1 MKELSLENLYL
12 FFVLALGFL
21 AIADL
26 IVGVSNDAVNF
37 LSSAIG
43 SKAVSFKKI
52 MIIASFGIALGAIF
66 SSGMMEV
73 ARKGIFNP
81 ELYYFDEIMII
92 FLAVMITDIL
102 LLDFFNTLGLPTST
116 TVSIVFELLG
126 AAVSIA
132 AYKIWENSQSI
143 NELITYINYSK
154 ATQII
159 LGIILSVFIAF
170 TIGAIVQWVSRLILS
185 FDFKRNSNIVSSIFG
200 GIAITSIT
208 YFILIKGIK
217 GTSYSEI
224 TFNYFQGETIN
235 NLIESNASQI
245 IIYLTVIWSLI
256 SFFLIEVYKTNIYKI
271 IILVG
276 TFALALAF
284 AGNDL
289 VNFIGVPIAAWQSYE
304 AWTISGIPADQL
316 SMGILSSKVETPN
329 LILFFAGAIMV
340 ITLWFSSRAKN
351 VLKTSIDLSD
361 QSEIKEKFKANI
373 LAKYLVTF
381 FVELNNGIQKI
392 VPAKIKEIIENRFAP
407 SNQLLLSN
415 TIIEKPAFDM
425 VRASVNLIVASILIS
440 IATSYKLPLS
450 TTYVTFMVAMGTSL
464 SDRAWGSESAIFRVS
479 GVLNVIGGWFI
490 TAIVAFSAAALVAL
504 LMETSL
510 FFMPILF
517 LFTCFLLYRNYLR
530 YNKEAKK
537 VKLENEILEIE
548 KNTLEG
554 VINESSKNIEN
565 VLNRSVKIFTL
576 TTEGISKSD
585 IKLLKKNSRQV
596 TKLSDEVDELQ
607 ENIFNYLKS
616 NKKANKKATEFYLII
631 LEKLTQIT
639 KRLSKISKITL
650 KHVDEDRRKLP
661 LSNIKVLL
669 GLDINF
675 KRLFE
680 SVINIFINKDFKK
693 IEDVLLD
700 IIQARDEIENQIKR
714 YKEENQNN
722 KRYDKLHLEILSIC
736 SEILNAIKQLL
747 ENYYSIKSETELK

>member
-224 TFNYFQGETIN
+224 TFDYFQGETIN

-245 IIYLTVIWSLI
+245 IIYLTLIWSLI

-361 QSEIKEKFKANI
+361 QSEIKEKFKANM

-548 KNTLEG
+548 KNTLDG

-565 VLNRSVKIFTL
+565 VLNRSIKIFTL

-700 IIQARDEIENQIKR
+700 IIQARDEIKNQIKR
-714 YKEENQNN
+714 YKEENQDN
-722 KRYDKLHLEILSIC
+722 KRYGKLHLEILSLC
-736 SEILNAIKQLL
+736 SEILNALKQLL

>member
-256 SFFLIEVYKTNIYKI
+256 SFFLIKVYKTNIYKI

-381 FVELNNGIQKI
+381 FIGLNSGIQKI
-392 VPAKIKEIIENRFAP
+392 VPAKIKEIIETRFAP

-548 KNTLEG
+548 KNTLDG

-669 GLDINF
+669 GLDLNF

>member
-1 MKELSLENLYL
+1 MENLYL

-224 TFNYFQGETIN
+224 TFDYFQGETIN

-245 IIYLTVIWSLI
+245 IIYLTLIWSLI
-256 SFFLIEVYKTNIYKI
+256 SFFLIEVYRTNIYKI

-361 QSEIKEKFKANI
+361 QSEIKEKFKANM

-392 VPAKIKEIIENRFAP
+392 VPAKIKEIIETRFAP

-548 KNTLEG
+548 KNTLDG

-565 VLNRSVKIFTL
+565 VLNRSIKIFTL

-669 GLDINF
+669 GLDLNF

-714 YKEENQNN
+714 YKEENQDN
-722 KRYDKLHLEILSIC
+722 KRYDKLHLEILSLC
-736 SEILNAIKQLL
+736 SEILNALKQLL

>member
-224 TFNYFQGETIN
+224 TFDYFQGETIN

-245 IIYLTVIWSLI
+245 IIYLTLIWSLI

-361 QSEIKEKFKANI
+361 QSEIKEKFKANM

-490 TAIVAFSAAALVAL
+490 TAIVAFSAAAVVAL

-565 VLNRSVKIFTL
+565 VLNRSIKIFTL

-700 IIQARDEIENQIKR
+700 IIQARDEIKNQIKR
-714 YKEENQNN
+714 YKEENQDN
-722 KRYDKLHLEILSIC
+722 KRYGKLHLEILSLC
-736 SEILNAIKQLL
+736 SEILNALKQLL

>member
-256 SFFLIEVYKTNIYKI
+256 SFFLIEVYRTNIYKI

-548 KNTLEG
+548 KNTLDG

-722 KRYDKLHLEILSIC
+722 KRYDKLHLEILSLC
-736 SEILNAIKQLL
+736 SEILNALKQLL

>member
-1 MKELSLENLYL
+1 LENLYL

-224 TFNYFQGETIN
+224 TFDYFQGETIN
-235 NLIESNASQI
+235 NLIERNASQI
-245 IIYLTVIWSLI
+245 ILYLTLIWSLI

-381 FVELNNGIQKI
+381 FVGLNSGIQKI
-392 VPAKIKEIIENRFAP
+392 IPAKIKEIIETRFAP

-548 KNTLEG
+548 KNTLDG

-565 VLNRSVKIFTL
+565 VLNRSIKIFTL

-669 GLDINF
+669 GLDLNF

-700 IIQARDEIENQIKR
+700 IIKARDEIENQIKR
-714 YKEENQNN
+714 YKEENQDN
-722 KRYDKLHLEILSIC
+722 KRYDKLHLEILSLC
-736 SEILNAIKQLL
+736 SEILNALKQLL

>member
-1 MKELSLENLYL
+1 MENLYL

-143 NELITYINYSK
+143 YEIITYINYSK

-185 FDFKRNSNIVSSIFG
+185 FDFKRNSKIISSIFG

-217 GTSYSEI
+217 GTSYSDI
-224 TFNYFQGETIN
+224 TFDYFQGETIN
-235 NLIESNASQI
+235 SVIESNASLI
-245 IIYLTVIWSLI
+245 IIYLTLIWSLI
-256 SFFLIEVYKTNIYKI
+256 SFFLIEVYRTNIYKV
-271 IILVG
+271 IILIG

-361 QSEIKEKFKANI
+361 QSEIKEKFKANR
-373 LAKYLVTF
+373 LAKFLVMF
-381 FVELNNGIQKI
+381 FVGLNSGVQKI
-392 VPAKIKEIIENRFAP
+392 VPVKIKEIIENRFAP

-548 KNTLEG
+548 KNTLKG
-554 VINESSKNIEN
+554 VVSESSKNIEN
-565 VLNRSVKIFTL
+565 VLNRSIKIFNI
-576 TTEGISKSD
+576 TTDGISKSN
-585 IKLLKKNSRQV
+585 IQLLKKNTRQV

-616 NKKANKKATEFYLII
+616 NKKANKIATDFYLII

-639 KRLSKISKITL
+639 KKLRRISKITL
-650 KHVDEDRRKLP
+650 KHVDDDRRKLP
-661 LSNIKVLL
+661 LSNIKILL
-669 GLDINF
+669 SLDLNF
-675 KRLFE
+675 KNLFE

-693 IEDVLLD
+693 IEDVLLG
-700 IIQARDEIENQIKR
+700 IIQQKEEIEKQIKS
-714 YKEENQNN
+714 YKAENIEN
-722 KRYDKLHLEILSIC
+722 KKYDKLQLEILSLS
-736 SEILNAIKQLL
+736 SEILTALKELL
-747 ENYYSIKSETELK
+747 ENFYSISSETRLK

>member
-12 FFVLALGFL
+12 FFVFALVFL

-132 AYKIWENSQSI
+132 AYKIWEDSQSI
-143 NELITYINYSK
+143 NELINYINYSK

-170 TIGAIVQWVSRLILS
+170 TIGAIVQWLSRLILS

-224 TFNYFQGETIN
+224 TLDYFQGETIN
-235 NLIESNASQI
+235 NVIESNAAQI
-245 IIYLTVIWSLI
+245 ILYLTLIWSSI
-256 SFFLIEVYKTNIYKI
+256 SYFLIEVYKTNIYKI
-271 IILVG
+271 IILIG

-361 QSEIKEKFKANI
+361 QSEIKEKFKANR
-373 LAKYLVTF
+373 LAKFLVM
-381 FVELNNGIQKI
+381 FVVRLNSGVQKI
-392 VPAKIKEIIENRFAP
+392 IPVKIKEIIENRFAP

-510 FFMPILF
+510 YFMPILF

-537 VKLENEILEIE
+537 IKSENEILEIE
-548 KNTLEG
+548 KNTLDG
-554 VINESSKNIEN
+554 VIKESSKNIEN
-565 VLNRSVKIFTL
+565 VLNRSVKIFTY
-576 TTEGISKSD
+576 TTEGVSKND
-585 IKLLKKNSRQV
+585 IKLLKKNTSQV
-596 TKLSDEVDELQ
+596 TKLSDEVNELQ

-639 KRLSKISKITL
+639 KRLRKISKITL

-669 GLDINF
+669 GLDLNF

-680 SVINIFINKDFKK
+680 SVIHIFINKDFKK
-693 IEDVLLD
+693 IEDILLD
-700 IIQARDEIENQIKR
+700 IIQAMDEIENQIKR
-714 YKEENQNN
+714 YKEENQDN
-722 KRYDKLHLEILSIC
+722 KRYDKLHVEILSLC
-736 SEILNAIKQLL
+736 SEILTALKELL

>member
-224 TFNYFQGETIN
+224 TFDYFQGETIN
-235 NLIESNASQI
+235 NLIERNASQI
-245 IIYLTVIWSLI
+245 IIYLTLIWSLI
-256 SFFLIEVYKTNIYKI
+256 SFFLIEVYRTNIYKI

-361 QSEIKEKFKANI
+361 QSEIKEKFKANM

-381 FVELNNGIQKI
+381 FVGLNSGIQKI
-392 VPAKIKEIIENRFAP
+392 VPAKIKEIIETRFAP

-548 KNTLEG
+548 KNTLDG

-565 VLNRSVKIFTL
+565 VLNRSIKIFTL

-669 GLDINF
+669 GLDLNF

-700 IIQARDEIENQIKR
+700 IIQARDKIENQIKR
-714 YKEENQNN
+714 YKEENQDN
-722 KRYDKLHLEILSIC
+722 KRYDKLHLEILSLC
-736 SEILNAIKQLL
+736 SEILNALKQLL

>member
-1 MKELSLENLYL
+1 VKELSLENLYL

-224 TFNYFQGETIN
+224 TFDYFQGETIN
-235 NLIESNASQI
+235 NLIERNASQI
-245 IIYLTVIWSLI
+245 IIYLTLIWSLI
-256 SFFLIEVYKTNIYKI
+256 SFFLIEVYRTNIYKI

-381 FVELNNGIQKI
+381 FIGLNSGIQKI
-392 VPAKIKEIIENRFAP
+392 VPAKIKEIIETRFAP

-565 VLNRSVKIFTL
+565 VLNRSIKIFTL

-669 GLDINF
+669 GLDLNF

-700 IIQARDEIENQIKR
+700 IIQARDKIENQIKR
-714 YKEENQNN
+714 YKEENQDN
-722 KRYDKLHLEILSIC
+722 KRYDKLHLEILSLC
-736 SEILNAIKQLL
+736 SEILNALKQLL

>member
-1 MKELSLENLYL
+1 MENLYL

-185 FDFKRNSNIVSSIFG
+185 FDFKRKSNIISSIFG

-224 TFNYFQGETIN
+224 SFDYFQGETIN
-235 NLIESNASQI
+235 NLIERNASQI
-245 IIYLTVIWSLI
+245 IIYLTLIWSLI
-256 SFFLIEVYKTNIYKI
+256 SFFLIIVYRTNIYKI

-381 FVELNNGIQKI
+381 FVGLNSGVQKI

-548 KNTLEG
+548 KNTLDG
-554 VINESSKNIEN
+554 VISESSKNIEN
-565 VLNRSVKIFTL
+565 VLNRSIKIFTL

-639 KRLSKISKITL
+639 KRLNKISKITL
-650 KHVDEDRRKLP
+650 KHVDEERRKLP

-700 IIQARDEIENQIKR
+700 IIQARDEIKNQIKR
-714 YKEENQNN
+714 YKEENQDN
-722 KRYDKLHLEILSIC
+722 KRYDKLHLEILSLC
-736 SEILNAIKQLL
+736 SEVLNALKQLL

>member
-1 MKELSLENLYL
+1 MENLYL

-43 SKAVSFKKI
+43 SKALSFKKI

-185 FDFKRNSNIVSSIFG
+185 FDFKRNSKIISSIFG

-217 GTSYSEI
+217 GTSYSDI
-224 TFNYFQGETIN
+224 TFDYFQGETIN
-235 NLIESNASQI
+235 SVIESNASLI
-245 IIYLTVIWSLI
+245 IIYLTLIWSLI
-256 SFFLIEVYKTNIYKI
+256 SFFLIEVYRTNIYKV
-271 IILVG
+271 IILIG

-361 QSEIKEKFKANI
+361 QSEIKEKFKANR
-373 LAKYLVTF
+373 LAKFLVMF
-381 FVELNNGIQKI
+381 FVGLNSGVQKI
-392 VPAKIKEIIENRFAP
+392 VPVKIKEIIENRFAP

-548 KNTLEG
+548 KNTLKG
-554 VINESSKNIEN
+554 VVSESSKNIEN
-565 VLNRSVKIFTL
+565 VLNRSIKIFNI
-576 TTEGISKSD
+576 TTDGISKSN
-585 IKLLKKNSRQV
+585 IQLLKKNTRQV

-616 NKKANKKATEFYLII
+616 NKKANKIATDFYLII

-639 KRLSKISKITL
+639 KKLRRISKITL
-650 KHVDEDRRKLP
+650 KHVDDDRRKLP
-661 LSNIKVLL
+661 LSNIKILL
-669 GLDINF
+669 SLDLNF
-675 KRLFE
+675 KNLFE

-693 IEDVLLD
+693 IEDVLLG
-700 IIQARDEIENQIKR
+700 IIQQKEEIEKQIKS
-714 YKEENQNN
+714 YKAENIEN
-722 KRYDKLHLEILSIC
+722 KKYDKLQLEILSLS
-736 SEILNAIKQLL
+736 SEILTALKELL
-747 ENYYSIKSETELK
+747 ENFYSISSETRLK

>member
-1 MKELSLENLYL
+1 MENLYL

-224 TFNYFQGETIN
+224 TFDYFQGETIN

-245 IIYLTVIWSLI
+245 IIYLTLIWSLI

-361 QSEIKEKFKANI
+361 QSEIKEKFKANM

-490 TAIVAFSAAALVAL
+490 TAIVAFSAAAVVAL

-548 KNTLEG
+548 KNTLDG

-565 VLNRSVKIFTL
+565 VLNRSIKIFTL

-700 IIQARDEIENQIKR
+700 IIQARDEIKNQIKR
-714 YKEENQNN
+714 YKEENQDN
-722 KRYDKLHLEILSIC
+722 KRYGKLHLEILSLC
-736 SEILNAIKQLL
+736 SEILNALKQLL

>member
-245 IIYLTVIWSLI
+245 IVYLTVIWSLI

-329 LILFFAGAIMV
+329 IILFFAGAIMV

-700 IIQARDEIENQIKR
+700 IVQARDEIENQIKR
-714 YKEENQNN
+714 YKKENQNN

>member
-1 MKELSLENLYL
+1 MENLYL

-224 TFNYFQGETIN
+224 TFDYFQGETIN

-245 IIYLTVIWSLI
+245 IIYLTLIWSLI
-256 SFFLIEVYKTNIYKI
+256 SFFLIEVYRTNIYKI

-381 FVELNNGIQKI
+381 FIGLNNGIQKI

-548 KNTLEG
+548 KNTLDG

-565 VLNRSVKIFTL
+565 VLNRSIKIFTL

-669 GLDINF
+669 GLDLNF

-714 YKEENQNN
+714 YKEENQDN
-722 KRYDKLHLEILSIC
+722 KRYDKLHLEILSLC
-736 SEILNAIKQLL
+736 SEILNALKQLL

>member
-1 MKELSLENLYL
+1 MKEFSLENLYL

-159 LGIILSVFIAF
+159 MGIILSVFIAF

-235 NLIESNASQI
+235 NLIESNALQI

-530 YNKEAKK
+530 YNKESKK

-565 VLNRSVKIFTL
+565 VLNRSIKIFTL

-596 TKLSDEVDELQ
+596 TKLSDEVEELQ

-639 KRLSKISKITL
+639 KRLNKISKITL

-747 ENYYSIKSETELK
+747 ENYYAIKSETELK

>member
-1 MKELSLENLYL
+1 MENLYL

-224 TFNYFQGETIN
+224 TFDYFQGETIN

-245 IIYLTVIWSLI
+245 ILYLTLIWSLI

-381 FVELNNGIQKI
+381 FVGLNSGIQKI
-392 VPAKIKEIIENRFAP
+392 VPAKIKEIIETRFAP

-510 FFMPILF
+510 FFMPIMF

-548 KNTLEG
+548 KNTLDG

-565 VLNRSVKIFTL
+565 VLNRSIKIFTL

-669 GLDINF
+669 GLDLNF

-700 IIQARDEIENQIKR
+700 IIQARDKIENQIKR
-714 YKEENQNN
+714 YKEENQDN
-722 KRYDKLHLEILSIC
+722 KRYDKLHLEILSLC
-736 SEILNAIKQLL
+736 SEILNALKQLL

>member
-1 MKELSLENLYL
+1 MENLYL

-185 FDFKRNSNIVSSIFG
+185 FDFKRKSNIVSSIFG

-224 TFNYFQGETIN
+224 TFDYFQGETIN
-235 NLIESNASQI
+235 NLIERNASQI
-245 IIYLTVIWSLI
+245 IIYLTLIWSLM
-256 SFFLIEVYKTNIYKI
+256 SFFLIEVYRTNIYKI

-304 AWTISGIPADQL
+304 AWTISGVPADQL

-373 LAKYLVTF
+373 LAKYLVKF
-381 FVELNNGIQKI
+381 FVKLNSGIQKI

-517 LFTCFLLYRNYLR
+517 LFTCILLYRNYLR

-537 VKLENEILEIE
+537 LKLENEILEIE
-548 KNTLEG
+548 KNTLDG
-554 VINESSKNIEN
+554 VIKESSKNIEN
-565 VLNRSVKIFTL
+565 VLNRSIKIFTF

-585 IKLLKKNSRQV
+585 IKLLKKNSRQI

-631 LEKLTQIT
+631 LDKLTQIT
-639 KRLSKISKITL
+639 KRLRKISKITL

-669 GLDINF
+669 GLDLNF

-700 IIQARDEIENQIKR
+700 IIQAMDEIENQIKR
-714 YKEENQNN
+714 YKEENQDN
-722 KRYDKLHLEILSIC
+722 KRYDKLHLEILSLC
-736 SEILNAIKQLL
+736 SEILTALKELL

>member
-1 MKELSLENLYL
+1 MENLYL

-224 TFNYFQGETIN
+224 TFDYFQGETIN

-245 IIYLTVIWSLI
+245 IIYLTLIWSLI

-490 TAIVAFSAAALVAL
+490 TAIVAFSAAAVVAL

-565 VLNRSVKIFTL
+565 VLNRSIKIFTL

-700 IIQARDEIENQIKR
+700 IIQARDEIKNQIKR
-714 YKEENQNN
+714 YKEENQDN
-722 KRYDKLHLEILSIC
+722 KRYDKLHLEILSLC
-736 SEILNAIKQLL
+736 SEILNALKQLL

>member
-1 MKELSLENLYL
+1 MENLYL

-224 TFNYFQGETIN
+224 TFDYFQGETIN
-235 NLIESNASQI
+235 NLIERNASQI
-245 IIYLTVIWSLI
+245 IIYLTLIWSLI
-256 SFFLIEVYKTNIYKI
+256 SFFLIEVYRTNIYKI

-381 FVELNNGIQKI
+381 FIGLNSGIQKI

-700 IIQARDEIENQIKR
+700 IIQARDKIENQIKR
-714 YKEENQNN
+714 YKEENQDN
-722 KRYDKLHLEILSIC
+722 KRYDKLHLEILSLC
-736 SEILNAIKQLL
+736 SEILNALKQLL

>member
-224 TFNYFQGETIN
+224 TFDYFQGETIN
-235 NLIESNASQI
+235 NLIERNASQI
-245 IIYLTVIWSLI
+245 ILYLTLIWSLI
-256 SFFLIEVYKTNIYKI
+256 SFFLIEVYRTNIYKI

-304 AWTISGIPADQL
+304 AWTISGVPADQL

-381 FVELNNGIQKI
+381 FIGLNSGIQKI
-392 VPAKIKEIIENRFAP
+392 VPAKIKEIIETRFAP

-548 KNTLEG
+548 KNTLDG

-565 VLNRSVKIFTL
+565 VLNRSIKIFTL

-669 GLDINF
+669 GLDLNF

-700 IIQARDEIENQIKR
+700 IIQARDKIENQIKR
-714 YKEENQNN
+714 YKEENQDN

>member
-224 TFNYFQGETIN
+224 TFDYFQGETIN

-245 IIYLTVIWSLI
+245 IIYLTLIWSLI

-381 FVELNNGIQKI
+381 FIGLNSGIQKI
-392 VPAKIKEIIENRFAP
+392 VPAKIKEIIETRFAP

-565 VLNRSVKIFTL
+565 VLNRSIKIFTL

-714 YKEENQNN
+714 YKEENQDN
-722 KRYDKLHLEILSIC
+722 KRYDKLHLEILSLC
-736 SEILNAIKQLL
+736 SEILNALKQLL

>member
-1 MKELSLENLYL
+1 MENLYL

-143 NELITYINYSK
+143 YEIITYINYSK

-185 FDFKRNSNIVSSIFG
+185 FDFKRNSKIISSIFG

-217 GTSYSEI
+217 GTSYSDI
-224 TFNYFQGETIN
+224 IFDYFQGETIN
-235 NLIESNASQI
+235 SVIESNASLI
-245 IIYLTVIWSLI
+245 IIYLTLIWSLI
-256 SFFLIEVYKTNIYKI
+256 SFFLIEVYRTNIYKV
-271 IILVG
+271 IILIG

-361 QSEIKEKFKANI
+361 QSEIKEKFKANR
-373 LAKYLVTF
+373 LAKFLVMF
-381 FVELNNGIQKI
+381 FVGLNSGVQKI
-392 VPAKIKEIIENRFAP
+392 VPVKIKEIIENRFAP

-548 KNTLEG
+548 KNTLKG
-554 VINESSKNIEN
+554 VVSESSKNIEN
-565 VLNRSVKIFTL
+565 VLNRSIKIFNI
-576 TTEGISKSD
+576 TTDGISKSN
-585 IKLLKKNSRQV
+585 IQLLKKNTRQV

-616 NKKANKKATEFYLII
+616 NKKANKIATDFYLII

-639 KRLSKISKITL
+639 KKLRRISKITL
-650 KHVDEDRRKLP
+650 KHVDDDRRKLP
-661 LSNIKVLL
+661 LSNIKILL
-669 GLDINF
+669 SLDLNF
-675 KRLFE
+675 KNLFE

-693 IEDVLLD
+693 IEDVLLG
-700 IIQARDEIENQIKR
+700 IIQQKEEIEKQIKR
-714 YKEENQNN
+714 YKEENQDN
-722 KRYDKLHLEILSIC
+722 KKYDKLQLEILSLS
-736 SEILNAIKQLL
+736 SEILTALKGLL
-747 ENYYSIKSETELK
+747 ENFYSISSETRLK

>member
-224 TFNYFQGETIN
+224 TFDYFQGETIN

-245 IIYLTVIWSLI
+245 IIYLTLIWSLI

-565 VLNRSVKIFTL
+565 VLNRSIKIFTL

-669 GLDINF
+669 GLDLNF

-714 YKEENQNN
+714 YKEENQDN
-722 KRYDKLHLEILSIC
+722 KRYDKLHLEILSLC
-736 SEILNAIKQLL
+736 SEILNALKQLL

>member
-224 TFNYFQGETIN
+224 TFDYFQGETIN

-245 IIYLTVIWSLI
+245 IIYLTLIWSLI

-548 KNTLEG
+548 KNTLDG

-565 VLNRSVKIFTL
+565 VLNRSIKIFTL

-669 GLDINF
+669 GLDLNF

-722 KRYDKLHLEILSIC
+722 KRYDKLHLEILSLC

>member
-224 TFNYFQGETIN
+224 TFDYFQGETIN
-235 NLIESNASQI
+235 NLIERNASQI
-245 IIYLTVIWSLI
+245 ILYLTLIWSLI
-256 SFFLIEVYKTNIYKI
+256 SFFLIEVYRTNIYKI

-381 FVELNNGIQKI
+381 FIGLNSGIQKI
-392 VPAKIKEIIENRFAP
+392 VPAKIKEIIETRFAP

-548 KNTLEG
+548 KNTLDG

-565 VLNRSVKIFTL
+565 VLNRSIKIFTL

-669 GLDINF
+669 GLDLNF

-700 IIQARDEIENQIKR
+700 IIQSRDEIENQIKR
-714 YKEENQNN
+714 YKEENQDN
-722 KRYDKLHLEILSIC
+722 KRYDKLHLEILSLC
-736 SEILNAIKQLL
+736 SEILNALKQLL

>member
-1 MKELSLENLYL
+1 MENLYL

-224 TFNYFQGETIN
+224 TFDYFQGETIN

-245 IIYLTVIWSLI
+245 IIYLILIWSLI
-256 SFFLIEVYKTNIYKI
+256 SFFLIEVYRTNIYKI

-361 QSEIKEKFKANI
+361 QSEIKEKFKASI

-381 FVELNNGIQKI
+381 FVGLNSGIQKI

-548 KNTLEG
+548 KNTLDG

-565 VLNRSVKIFTL
+565 VLNRSIKIFTL

-607 ENIFNYLKS
+607 DNIFNYLKS

-650 KHVDEDRRKLP
+650 KHVDENRRKLP

-669 GLDINF
+669 GLDLNF
-675 KRLFE
+675 KRLLE

-693 IEDVLLD
+693 IEDILLS
-700 IIQARDEIENQIKR
+700 IIQERDEIENQIKR
-714 YKEENQNN
+714 YKEKNQDNM
-722 KRYDKLHLEILSIC
+722 RHDKLHLQILSLC
-736 SEILNAIKQLL
+736 SEFLTALKELL
-747 ENYYSIKSETELK
+747 ENYYSIKSEAELK

>member
-1 MKELSLENLYL
+1 MKEFSLENLYL

-143 NELITYINYSK
+143 NELINYINYSK

-224 TFNYFQGETIN
+224 TFDYFQGQTIN

-245 IIYLTVIWSLI
+245 IIYLTLIWSLI
-256 SFFLIEVYKTNIYKI
+256 SFFLIEVYRTNIYKI

-381 FVELNNGIQKI
+381 FVGLNSGIQKI

-415 TIIEKPAFDM
+415 TIIEKPAFDV

-548 KNTLEG
+548 KNTLDG

-565 VLNRSVKIFTL
+565 VLNRSIKIFTL

-616 NKKANKKATEFYLII
+616 NKKANKKGTEFYLII

-669 GLDINF
+669 GLDLNF

-680 SVINIFINKDFKK
+680 DVINIFVNKDFKK
-693 IEDVLLD
+693 IEDVLLG

-714 YKEENQNN
+714 YKEENQDN
-722 KRYDKLHLEILSIC
+722 KRYDKLQLEILSLC
-736 SEILNAIKQLL
+736 SEVLTALKELL

>member
-1 MKELSLENLYL
+1 VKEFSLENLYL

-143 NELITYINYSK
+143 NELINYINYSK

-224 TFNYFQGETIN
+224 TFDYFQGETIN

-245 IIYLTVIWSLI
+245 IIYLTLIWSLI
-256 SFFLIEVYKTNIYKI
+256 SFFLIEVYRTNIYKI

-381 FVELNNGIQKI
+381 FVGLNSGIQKI

-548 KNTLEG
+548 KNTLDG

-565 VLNRSVKIFTL
+565 VLNRSIKIFTL

-616 NKKANKKATEFYLII
+616 NKKANKKGTEFYLII

-669 GLDINF
+669 GLDLNF

-680 SVINIFINKDFKK
+680 DVINIFVNKDFKK
-693 IEDVLLD
+693 IEDVLLG

-714 YKEENQNN
+714 YKEENQDN
-722 KRYDKLHLEILSIC
+722 KRYDKLQLEILSLC
-736 SEILNAIKQLL
+736 SEVLTALKELL

>member
-185 FDFKRNSNIVSSIFG
+185 FDFKRKSNIVSSIFG

-224 TFNYFQGETIN
+224 SFDYFQGETIN
-235 NLIESNASQI
+235 NLIERNASQI
-245 IIYLTVIWSLI
+245 IIYLTLIWSLI

-381 FVELNNGIQKI
+381 FVGLNSGVQKI

-548 KNTLEG
+548 KNTLDG
-554 VINESSKNIEN
+554 VISESSKNIEN
-565 VLNRSVKIFTL
+565 VLNRSIKIFTL

-631 LEKLTQIT
+631 LEKLTRIT

-714 YKEENQNN
+714 YIEENQD
-722 KRYDKLHLEILSIC
+722 KKKYDKLHLEILSLC
-736 SEILNAIKQLL
+736 SEVLNALKQLL

>member
-224 TFNYFQGETIN
+224 TFDYFQGETIN

-245 IIYLTVIWSLI
+245 IIYLTLIWSLI
-256 SFFLIEVYKTNIYKI
+256 SFFLIEVYRTNIYKI

-565 VLNRSVKIFTL
+565 VLNRSIKIFTL

-675 KRLFE
+675 KRSFE

-700 IIQARDEIENQIKR
+700 IIQARDEIKNQIKR
-714 YKEENQNN
+714 YKEENQDN
-722 KRYDKLHLEILSIC
+722 KRYDKLHLEILSLC
-736 SEILNAIKQLL
+736 SEILNALKQLL

>member
-224 TFNYFQGETIN
+224 TFDYFQGETIN
-235 NLIESNASQI
+235 NLIERNASQI
-245 IIYLTVIWSLI
+245 IIYLTLIWSLI

-381 FVELNNGIQKI
+381 FIGLNSGIQKI
-392 VPAKIKEIIENRFAP
+392 VPAKIKEIIETRFAP

-548 KNTLEG
+548 KNTLDG

-565 VLNRSVKIFTL
+565 VLNRSIKIFTL

-669 GLDINF
+669 GLDLNF

-700 IIQARDEIENQIKR
+700 IIQARDEIKNQIKR
-714 YKEENQNN
+714 YKEENQDN
-722 KRYDKLHLEILSIC
+722 KRYDKLHLEILSLC
-736 SEILNAIKQLL
+736 SEILNALKQLL

>member
-245 IIYLTVIWSLI
+245 IIYLTLIWSLI

-361 QSEIKEKFKANI
+361 QSEIKEKFKANM

-565 VLNRSVKIFTL
+565 VLNRSIKIFTL

-669 GLDINF
+669 GLDLNF

-714 YKEENQNN
+714 YKEENQDN

>member
-1 MKELSLENLYL
+1 MKEFSLENLYL

-159 LGIILSVFIAF
+159 MGIILSVFIAF

-224 TFNYFQGETIN
+224 TFSYFQGETIN
-235 NLIESNASQI
+235 NLIESNALQI

-722 KRYDKLHLEILSIC
+722 KRYDKLHLEILSLC
-736 SEILNAIKQLL
+736 SEILNALKQLL